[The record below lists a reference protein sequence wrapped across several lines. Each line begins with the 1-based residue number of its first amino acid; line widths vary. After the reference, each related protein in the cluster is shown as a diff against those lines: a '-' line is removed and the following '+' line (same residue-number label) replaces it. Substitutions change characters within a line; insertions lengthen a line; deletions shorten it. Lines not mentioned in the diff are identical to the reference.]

1 MQRLSGALR
10 RAERIISWRA
20 ALSGAGN
27 TPRAAGIAAP
37 DDLHGRVAGAV
48 LASAARSSSSSS
60 TAAAL
65 EHRNVV
71 CACVLERLPIVLPQQ
86 PAWEAEYQARCTVQR
101 ACGSASQLQ
110 ARAW

>member
-27 TPRAAGIAAP
+27 APIAAP
-37 DDLHGRVAGAV
+37 DDVHGRIAGAV
-48 LASAARSSSSSS
+48 LASAARSSSSSSSSS

-101 ACGSASQLQ
+101 ACGGASQLQ